1 MILPKVIIHQAKTE
15 AIKRFHPWIFSGA
28 IKIKDSAIHNDEL
41 VDVVDE
47 KNNFLAIGYY
57 TDSNIAIRV
66 LSFKKVESLA
76 KLFLDKISD
85 AFEARKMLQLTD
97 NPYTNTYRLVHA
109 EGDGLPG
116 LIIDIYNDVAVIQAH
131 SVFIAKQINLVSD
144 ALREIYGTK
153 LSAIYNKSAAT
164 LPKKSDFNFKDG
176 FVFGDTETVLV
187 MENNN
192 QFAINFISGQ
202 KTGFFIDQRF
212 NRSLFGKYAE
222 GRNVLNTFC
231 YTGGFSVY
239 AAKSGAKKVV
249 SVDTSEKAVK
259 LCDDNMQ
266 INNCADIAESHA
278 SDVFDFFKEVKKGD
292 FDLIALDPPAFAKNI
307 ATRHHALQ
315 AYKRLN
321 LEAMEKI
328 SRGGIL
334 FTFSCSQVVTE
345 DLFRGAVTAA
355 AIEAGRSMRI
365 LHRLTQ
371 PPDHPVNIF
380 HPEGHYLKGLVLLIN

>member
-1 MILPKVIIHQAKTE
+1 MILPKVIIHQAKTD

-28 IKIKDSAIHNDEL
+28 IKVKDSSIKNDEL

-66 LSFKKVESLA
+66 LSFSKEESLS
-76 KLFLDKISD
+76 KLFHKKIAD
-85 AFEARKMLQLTD
+85 AFDARSMLQLTG

-131 SVFIAKQINLVSD
+131 SIFMAKQINLIADV
-144 ALREIYGTK
+144 LKEVYGDK
-153 LSAIYNKSAAT
+153 LNAIYNKSAAT
-164 LPKKSDFNFKDG
+164 LPKKNEFNFKDG
-176 FVFGDTETVLV
+176 FLFGEVASV
-187 MENNN
+187 EVKENNN
-192 QFAINFISGQ
+192 LFSINFITGQ

-239 AAKSGAKKVV
+239 AAKGCAKKVV

-259 LCDDNMQ
+259 LCDENMVL
-266 INNCADIAESHA
+266 NKCSEIAESQA
-278 SDVFDFFKEVKKGD
+278 SDVFDFFKNVNKGH

-321 LEAMEKI
+321 LEAMSKI
-328 SRGGIL
+328 SKGGII
-334 FTFSCSQVVTE
+334 FTFSCSQVVSE

-355 AIEAGRSMRI
+355 AIESGRSMRI